1 MNLDSKAREEE
12 EEEEEKSIQ
21 IENADLLELKH

>member
-1 MNLDSKAREEE
+1 MNLDSKARE